1 MAYNLELEHR
11 IEEVTA
17 GWPDMVKRKV
27 MTLQEVINAPQV
39 GRPNQ

>member
-1 MAYNLELEHR
+1 MAYNLELEDK
-11 IEEVTA
+11 IEEVIT

-27 MTLQEVINAPQV
+27 MTLQKVINAPRV